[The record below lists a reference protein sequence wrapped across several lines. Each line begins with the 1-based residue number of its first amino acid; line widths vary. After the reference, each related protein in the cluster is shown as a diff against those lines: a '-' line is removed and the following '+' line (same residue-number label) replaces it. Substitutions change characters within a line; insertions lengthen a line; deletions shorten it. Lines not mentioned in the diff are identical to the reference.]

1 MPNPGIRINSTGAI
15 GVYAVS
21 CSTNTAANRATLT
34 GATLTPLG
42 TCDSMPQIQ
51 TGNMLSPVM
60 SDWGGTA
67 PIDHYH
73 AGLVGNISFTLNRF
87 SWTNV
92 IPLVTADLQSSGSE
106 ALMGTTLFGRHG
118 LRVGRDVDNAFGLLF
133 AYSGTAVQRPA
144 ATADDASQIAGKV
157 FHSVGLNNFS
167 ISQQGSRSFAVSLG
181 FSPASS
187 IISNTIEQFRDL
199 TTIPDAIVPPASTAA
214 SPSIT
219 NFASHNVYSTG
230 PVGIYGAI
238 QNASPTWLPIGH
250 CENFPQ
256 VSIGRKLDPVVND
269 LFGDAPFDYTYGGQ
283 TVDVE
288 MDFSRY
294 DQFNLDSIIRGNY
307 TSNKGRMTLGT
318 VGGLAS
324 TQGCQIRLWWPST
337 SKPSTGNAL
346 TFKYGHIENDSMS
359 MAGSRAMKNAVN
371 FKGSTA
377 YEAGAGSTCQLV
389 QFVFETAAGP
399 TCGDF
404 AAV

>member
-1 MPNPGIRINSTGAI
+1 MANPGIKINSTGAI

-21 CSTNTAANRATLT
+21 CSTNTAANRAAFT

-42 TCDSMPQIQ
+42 TCDSMPQIK
-51 TGNMLSPVM
+51 TGNMLAPVM
-60 SDWGGTA
+60 SDWGGTV
-67 PIDHYH
+67 PIDYYH
-73 AGLVGNISFTLNRF
+73 GGLVGEISFTLNRF

-92 IPLVTADLQSSGSE
+92 IPLVTADLQTTGSE
-106 ALMGTTLFGRHG
+106 GLMGTTLFGRHG
-118 LRVGRDVDNAFGLLF
+118 LRVGRDADNAFGLLF
-133 AYSGTAVQRPA
+133 LYSGTTAQRPS
-144 ATADDASQIAGKV
+144 ADSGDTSQIVGKL

-167 ISQQGSRSFAVSLG
+167 IAQQGSRSFAVNLG
-181 FSPASS
+181 FSPASA
-187 IISNTIEQFRDL
+187 IISSTIEQFRDL
-199 TTIPDAIVPPASTAA
+199 TTV
-214 SPSIT
+214 SPLTPSLAD
-219 NFASHNVYSTG
+219 FASHTVYGTG
-230 PVGIYGAI
+230 PVGVYGAI

-256 VSIGRKLDPVVND
+256 VTIRRQLDPVSND

-294 DQFNLDSIIRGNY
+294 DQYNLDSIIRGNY
-307 TSNKGRMTLGT
+307 TANKGRMTLGSM
-318 VGGLAS
+318 GGLAS
-324 TQGCQIRLWWPST
+324 TQGCQVRLWWPSS

-346 TFKYGHIENDSMS
+346 TFKYGHIENDAIT

-377 YEAGAGSTCQLV
+377 YETGTSSACQLV

-399 TCGDF
+399 TCADF
-404 AAV
+404 AAAV

>member
-42 TCDSMPQIQ
+42 TCDNMPQIQ

-67 PIDHYH
+67 PIDYYH

-118 LRVGRDVDNAFGLLF
+118 LRVGRDADNAFGLLF
-133 AYSGTAVQRPA
+133 LYSGTTAQRPS
-144 ATADDASQIAGKV
+144 ADSGDTSQIVGKL

-167 ISQQGSRSFAVSLG
+167 IAQQGSRSFAVSLG

-187 IISNTIEQFRDL
+187 IISSNIEQFRDL
-199 TTIPDAIVPPASTAA
+199 TTVSPLVPSL
-214 SPSIT
+214 SD
-219 NFASHNVYSTG
+219 FASHNVYGTG

-283 TVDVE
+283 TVDVQ

-377 YEAGAGSTCQLV
+377 HETVSTTCQLV

>member
-1 MPNPGIRINSTGAI
+1 MANPGIKINSTGAI

-21 CSTNTAANRATLT
+21 CSTNTAANRAALT

-42 TCDSMPQIQ
+42 TCDSMPQIK
-51 TGNMLSPVM
+51 TGNMLAPVM

-67 PIDHYH
+67 PIDYYH
-73 AGLVGNISFTLNRF
+73 GGLVGEISFTLNRF

-92 IPLVTADLQSSGSE
+92 IPLVTADLQTTGSE
-106 ALMGTTLFGRHG
+106 GLMGTTLFGRHG
-118 LRVGRDVDNAFGLLF
+118 LRVGRDADNAFGLLF
-133 AYSGTAVQRPA
+133 LYSGTTAQRPS
-144 ATADDASQIAGKV
+144 ADSGDTSQIVGKL

-167 ISQQGSRSFAVSLG
+167 IAQQGSRSFAVNLG
-181 FSPASS
+181 FSPASA

-199 TTIPDAIVPPASTAA
+199 TTV
-214 SPSIT
+214 SPLTPSLAD
-219 NFASHNVYSTG
+219 FASHNVYGTG
-230 PVGIYGAI
+230 PVGVYGAI

-256 VSIGRKLDPVVND
+256 VTIRRQLDPVSND

-294 DQFNLDSIIRGNY
+294 DQYNLDSIIRGNY
-307 TSNKGRMTLGT
+307 TANKGRMTLGSM
-318 VGGLAS
+318 GGLAS
-324 TQGCQIRLWWPST
+324 TQGCQVRLWWPSS

-346 TFKYGHIENDSMS
+346 TFKYGHIENDAIT

-377 YEAGAGSTCQLV
+377 YETGLSSACQLV

-399 TCGDF
+399 TCADF
-404 AAV
+404 AAAV

>member
-1 MPNPGIRINSTGAI
+1 MANPGIKINSTGAI

-21 CSTNTAANRATLT
+21 CSTNTAANRAAFT

-42 TCDSMPQIQ
+42 TCDSMPQIK
-51 TGNMLSPVM
+51 TGNMLAPVM
-60 SDWGGTA
+60 SDWGGTV
-67 PIDHYH
+67 PIDYYH
-73 AGLVGNISFTLNRF
+73 GGLVGEISFTLNRF

-92 IPLVTADLQSSGSE
+92 IPLVTADLQTTGSE
-106 ALMGTTLFGRHG
+106 GLMGTTLFGRHG
-118 LRVGRDVDNAFGLLF
+118 LRVGRDADNAFGLLF
-133 AYSGTAVQRPA
+133 LYSGTTAQRPS
-144 ATADDASQIAGKV
+144 ADSGDTSQIVGKL

-167 ISQQGSRSFAVSLG
+167 IAQQGSRSFAVNLG
-181 FSPASS
+181 FSPASA
-187 IISNTIEQFRDL
+187 IISSTIEQFRDL
-199 TTIPDAIVPPASTAA
+199 TTVNPLT
-214 SPSIT
+214 PSLAD
-219 NFASHNVYSTG
+219 FASHTVYGTG
-230 PVGIYGAI
+230 PVGVYGAI

-256 VSIGRKLDPVVND
+256 VTIRRQLDPVSND

-294 DQFNLDSIIRGNY
+294 DQYNLDSIIRGNY
-307 TSNKGRMTLGT
+307 TANKGRMTLGSM
-318 VGGLAS
+318 GGLAS
-324 TQGCQIRLWWPST
+324 TQGCQVRLWWPSS

-346 TFKYGHIENDSMS
+346 TFKYGHIENDAIT

-377 YEAGAGSTCQLV
+377 YETGTSSACQLV

-399 TCGDF
+399 TCADF
-404 AAV
+404 AAAV